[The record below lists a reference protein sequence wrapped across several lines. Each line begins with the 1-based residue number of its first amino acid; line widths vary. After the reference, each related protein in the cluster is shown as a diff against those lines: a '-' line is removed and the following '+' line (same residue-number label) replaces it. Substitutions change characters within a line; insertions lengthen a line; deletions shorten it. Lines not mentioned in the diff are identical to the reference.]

1 MPFISTKTVKERRDL
16 LKKALPE
23 FKISVKTVHY
33 STISV
38 TILSGPFDLLPNSV
52 EKYEQVNKFYID
64 DHYADLPETKD
75 VLKKVLDIANKG
87 NYIESEDG
95 DYGSIPS
102 FYTRIS
108 IGKWDRPYQ
117 VIKK

>member
-1 MPFISTKTVKERRDL
+1 MPYISPETVKTRRNL

-23 FKISVKTVHY
+23 FKFSVKTVHY

-52 EKYEQVNKFYID
+52 EKYDQVNKFYID
-64 DHYADLPETKD
+64 EHYAHLPETKD
-75 VLKKVLDIANKG
+75 ILNKVLDIANNG
-87 NYIESEDG
+87 NYIEDVDS

-108 IGKWDRPYQ
+108 IGKWDKPYQ
-117 VIKK
+117 VITK